1 MQQSLGN
8 PTGVPDQTT
17 ERAELFYRKGANK
30 TIFAGLNRDLDTVS
44 GEIKA
49 LDVSATTCHKL
60 RSDLTVA
67 QAAEASSWQAKHKLD
82 QPKSKL
88 ANLDYTSRLPKDMGN
103 RHDH

>member
-49 LDVSATTCHKL
+49 LDFSANACQKL

-67 QAAEASSWQAKHKLD
+67 QAAEARSRQAQDKLH
-82 QPKSKL
+82 QSKSKF
-88 ANLDYTSRLPKDMGN
+88 AALDYTSRLPKDMVN
-103 RHDH
+103 RYDH